1 MTPVAPIAA
10 SQHNAPH
17 MTVCLHK
24 TREGSSKQM
33 VIVRGDA
40 LVNRTDAMFV
50 YLIIRLFQLVFLVG
64 TVFSLTTKQPEQCFG
79 LFFQ

>member
-1 MTPVAPIAA
+1 MTQVAPIAA
-10 SQHNAPH
+10 SQHNALH
-17 MTVCLHK
+17 MTSTQDMRRK
-24 TREGSSKQM
+24 QQM

-64 TVFSLTTKQPEQCFG
+64 TALTIKQPEQCFG